1 MMPVIIKTLHGRIR
15 FEVQRFKNKIQ
26 SAKKG
31 ENYFELTKQFQEVYI
46 TPRLQELSAYY
57 STILSYKEVENL
69 VIRVT
74 GDKQISDQKAWQIV
88 NDKAVEISQSWQDQ
102 VEKTLNNKALS
113 FPKIQDKIDI
123 YDSKSREVL
132 VLEDAIQVH
141 GQKENRVKK
150 QKFNE
155 KKPVDLLK
163 ERRPPVEKEKSSPV
177 FTNIAMLQKKNQ
189 EFELIV
195 APIDEK
201 GQETVSLPDR
211 LKSRVIEEYGSEKEP
226 VPIIVAITDG
236 AQVIRQH
243 LFSVFGVMLII
254 ILDWYHLGKKVRDL
268 MSMIAR
274 NKDEKNLHLKFIFY
288 HLWRGEVYT
297 VMDYLEKKVQ
307 PKNQEKHRELIS
319 YLNKHR
325 DEIIDY
331 RRRKKAGK
339 MIGSGCMEK
348 SCDQVVGHRQKKK
361 GMSWREAG
369 SRSLGILRV
378 TELNHQWKRF
388 WFPTEA
394 ANDSEQL
401 RLAANS

>member
-1 MMPVIIKTLHGRIR
+1 VTIKTLHGRIT
-15 FEVQRFKNKIQ
+15 FKVQRFKNGVQPTEKEQ
-26 SAKKG
+26 
-31 ENYFELTKQFQEVYI
+31 NYFDLTRQFQDIYV

-74 GDKQISDQKAWQIV
+74 GDQQISDQKAWQIV
-88 NDKAVEISQSWQDQ
+88 HDKAVEISQSWQNE
-102 VEKTLNNKALS
+102 VEKTLNNKELS
-113 FPKIQDKIDI
+113 FPKIQDNIDL
-123 YDSKSREVL
+123 YDSNSREIA

-141 GQKENRVKK
+141 GQKENRFHK
-150 QKFNE
+150 QKVNE
-155 KKPVDLLK
+155 EKPVDRVEKPLQ
-163 ERRPPVEKEKSSPV
+163 PVEKEKSPPV

-189 EFELIV
+189 EFEFIV

-201 GQETVSLPDR
+201 GQETVSLPDM
-211 LKSRVIEEYGSEKEP
+211 LKSRVIQEYGSETEP
-226 VPIIVAITDG
+226 LPIVAITDG

-243 LFSVFGVMLII
+243 LYAVFGVMLII
-254 ILDWYHLGKKVRDL
+254 ILDWYHLGKKVREL

-274 NKDEKNLHLKFIFY
+274 NKDEKNSHLKFIFY

-297 VMDYLEKKVQ
+297 VMDYLETKVQ
-307 PKNQEKHRELIS
+307 PKNEEKHRELIN

-339 MIGSGCMEK
+339 MIGSGYMEK
-348 SCDQVVGHRQKKK
+348 GCDQVVGHRQKKK

-369 SRSLGILRV
+369 SRGLGILRV
-378 TELNHQWKRF
+378 ADLNHQWKGF

-394 ANDSEQL
+394 ANDSEEL

>member
-1 MMPVIIKTLHGRIR
+1 MPVTIKTLHGRIR
-15 FEVQRFKNKIQ
+15 FAVQRFKNKIQ
-26 SAKKG
+26 LTKKG
-31 ENYFELTKQFQEVYI
+31 ENYFELTKQFQDIYM

-88 NDKAVEISQSWQDQ
+88 NDKAVEISQSWQDE
-102 VEKTLNNKALS
+102 VEKTLNNKELS

-150 QKFNE
+150 QKVNE
-155 KKPVDLLK
+155 KKPVDLL
-163 ERRPPVEKEKSSPV
+163 KEKSSPV

-201 GQETVSLPDR
+201 GQDTVSLPDL
-211 LKSRVIEEYGSEKEP
+211 LKSRVIQEYGSETEP
-226 VPIIVAITDG
+226 VPIVAITDG

-243 LFSVFGVMLII
+243 LFSVFGVTLIL

-268 MSMIAR
+268 MSMIPR

-307 PKNQEKHRELIS
+307 PKNQEKHRELIN

-348 SCDQVVGHRQKKK
+348 GCDQVVGHRQKKK

-401 RLAANS
+401 RWAANS

>member
-1 MMPVIIKTLHGRIR
+1 VR
-15 FEVQRFKNKIQ
+15 
-26 SAKKG
+26 
-31 ENYFELTKQFQEVYI
+31 
-46 TPRLQELSAYY
+46 
-57 STILSYKEVENL
+57 
-69 VIRVT
+69 
-74 GDKQISDQKAWQIV
+74 
-88 NDKAVEISQSWQDQ
+88 
-102 VEKTLNNKALS
+102 
-113 FPKIQDKIDI
+113 
-123 YDSKSREVL
+123 
-132 VLEDAIQVH
+132 
-141 GQKENRVKK
+141 GQKENRLHK
-150 QKFNE
+150 QKVNE
-155 KKPVDLLK
+155 GKPVQRVEKPLQWA
-163 ERRPPVEKEKSSPV
+163 EKEKSSPV

-189 EFELIV
+189 EFEFIV
-195 APIDEK
+195 APVDEK

-211 LKSRVIEEYGSEKEP
+211 LRSRVIQEYGSESEP
-226 VPIIVAITDG
+226 VPIIAITDG

-243 LFSVFGVMLII
+243 LFSVFGVMLIV

-297 VMDYLEKKVQ
+297 VMDYLEKEVQ
-307 PKNQEKHRELIS
+307 PKNEEKHRELIN

-339 MIGSGCMEK
+339 IIGSGYMEK
-348 SCDQVVGHRQKKK
+348 GCDQVVGHRQKKK

>member
-1 MMPVIIKTLHGRIR
+1 MPVTIKTLHGRIG
-15 FEVQRFKNKIQ
+15 FEVQRFKNKTQ
-26 SAKKG
+26 PTEKG
-31 ENYFELTKQFQEVYI
+31 ENYFELTEQFQEVYI

-102 VEKTLNNKALS
+102 VEKTLSNKELS

-123 YDSKSREVL
+123 YDSKSREVV

-150 QKFNE
+150 QKVNE
-155 KKPVDLLK
+155 EKPIDLLEK
-163 ERRPPVEKEKSSPV
+163 RQPPVEKEKSSPV

-189 EFELIV
+189 EFEFIV

-201 GQETVSLPDR
+201 GQETVSLPDM
-211 LKSRVIEEYGSEKEP
+211 LKSRVIQEYGSETEP
-226 VPIIVAITDG
+226 VPIVAITD
-236 AQVIRQH
+236 VIKSFVSI
-243 LFSVFGVMLII
+243 LYLVFGVMLII
-254 ILDWYHLGKKVRDL
+254 ILDWYHLGKKIREL

-274 NKDEKNLHLKFIFY
+274 NKDEKNIHLKFIFY

-297 VMDYLEKKVQ
+297 VMDYLETKVQ
-307 PKNQEKHRELIS
+307 PKNKEKHLELIN

-331 RRRKKAGK
+331 RRRKKAVK
-339 MIGSGCMEK
+339 
-348 SCDQVVGHRQKKK
+348 
-361 GMSWREAG
+361 
-369 SRSLGILRV
+369 
-378 TELNHQWKRF
+378 
-388 WFPTEA
+388 
-394 ANDSEQL
+394 
-401 RLAANS
+401 

>member
-1 MMPVIIKTLHGRIR
+1 MPVTIKTLHGRIG
-15 FEVQRFKNKIQ
+15 FEVQRFKNKTQ
-26 SAKKG
+26 PTEKG
-31 ENYFELTKQFQEVYI
+31 ENYFELTEQFQEVYI

-102 VEKTLNNKALS
+102 VEKTLSNKELS

-123 YDSKSREVL
+123 YDSKSREVV

-150 QKFNE
+150 QKVNE
-155 KKPVDLLK
+155 EKPIDLLEK
-163 ERRPPVEKEKSSPV
+163 RQPPVEKEKSSPV

-189 EFELIV
+189 EFEFIV

-201 GQETVSLPDR
+201 GQETVSLPDM
-211 LKSRVIEEYGSEKEP
+211 LKSRVIQEYGSETEP
-226 VPIIVAITDG
+226 VPIVAITDG

-243 LFSVFGVMLII
+243 LYLVFGVMLII
-254 ILDWYHLGKKVRDL
+254 ILDWYHLGKKIREL

-274 NKDEKNLHLKFIFY
+274 NKDEKNIHLKFIFY

-297 VMDYLEKKVQ
+297 VMDYLETKVQ
-307 PKNQEKHRELIS
+307 PKNKEKHLELIN

-339 MIGSGCMEK
+339 MIGSGHMEK
-348 SCDQVVGHRQKKK
+348 GCDQVVGHRQKKK

-378 TELNHQWKRF
+378 TELNHQWKHF

>member
-1 MMPVIIKTLHGRIR
+1 MPVTIKTLHGRIR
-15 FEVQRFKNKIQ
+15 FEVQRFKDKTRPTE
-26 SAKKG
+26 KG
-31 ENYFELTKQFQEVYI
+31 ENYFELTEQFRKVYI

-102 VEKTLNNKALS
+102 VEKTLDNKKLS

-150 QKFNE
+150 QPVNQ
-155 KKPVDLLK
+155 KKPVDLP
-163 ERRPPVEKEKSSPV
+163 ERRRPSVEKEKSSPV

-201 GQETVSLPDR
+201 DQETVSLPDL
-211 LKSRVIEEYGSEKEP
+211 LKSRVIREYGSETEP
-226 VPIIVAITDG
+226 VPIVAITDG

-243 LFSVFGVMLII
+243 LFSVFGALII

-288 HLWRGEVYT
+288 HLWHGEVYT
-297 VMDYLEKKVQ
+297 VMDYLKKKVR
-307 PKNQEKHRELIS
+307 PKNEEKHRELIN

-339 MIGSGCMEK
+339 MIGSGYMEK
-348 SCDQVVGHRQKKK
+348 GCDQVVGYRQKKK

-378 TELNHQWKRF
+378 TELNHEWKRF

>member
-1 MMPVIIKTLHGRIR
+1 M
-15 FEVQRFKNKIQ
+15 
-26 SAKKG
+26 
-31 ENYFELTKQFQEVYI
+31 

-74 GDKQISDQKAWQIV
+74 GDQQISDQKAWQIV
-88 NDKAVEISQSWQDQ
+88 NDKAVKISQFWQDE
-102 VEKTLNNKALS
+102 VEKTLNSKELS

-123 YDSKSREVL
+123 YDSESREVV
-132 VLEDAIQVH
+132 VLEDAIQVR
-141 GQKENRVKK
+141 GQKENRLHK
-150 QKFNE
+150 QKVNE
-155 KKPVDLLK
+155 GKPIQSVEK
-163 ERRPPVEKEKSSPV
+163 PRPWAEKEKSSPV

-189 EFELIV
+189 GFEFIV
-195 APIDEK
+195 APVDEK
-201 GQETVSLPDR
+201 GQETVSLPDMLR
-211 LKSRVIEEYGSEKEP
+211 SRVIQEYGSESEP
-226 VPIIVAITDG
+226 VPIIAITDG

-243 LFSVFGVMLII
+243 LFAVFGVMLII

-274 NKDEKNLHLKFIFY
+274 NKDEKTLHLKFILF

-297 VMDYLEKKVQ
+297 VMDYLEKNIQ
-307 PKNQEKHRELIS
+307 PKNEEKHRELIN

-339 MIGSGCMEK
+339 MIGSGYMEK
-348 SCDQVVGHRQKKK
+348 GCDRVVGHRQKKK

-378 TELNHQWKRF
+378 TELNHHWKRF

-394 ANDSEQL
+394 ANDSEKL

>member
-1 MMPVIIKTLHGRIR
+1 VTIKTLHGRITFR
-15 FEVQRFKNKIQ
+15 VQRFKNSTQPTEKEQ
-26 SAKKG
+26 
-31 ENYFELTKQFQEVYI
+31 NYFDLTGQFQEVYI

-69 VIRVT
+69 VIRIT
-74 GDKQISDQKAWQIV
+74 GDQQISDQKAWQIV
-88 NDKAVEISQSWQDQ
+88 NDKAVEISQSWQNE
-102 VEKTLNNKALS
+102 VEKTLNNKELS

-123 YDSKSREVL
+123 YNSESREVV
-132 VLEDAIQVH
+132 VLEDAIQVR
-141 GQKENRVKK
+141 GQKENRLHK
-150 QKFNE
+150 QKVNE
-155 KKPVDLLK
+155 GKPV
-163 ERRPPVEKEKSSPV
+163 EPVEKSLPGTEKEKSSPV

-189 EFELIV
+189 EFEFIV
-195 APIDEK
+195 APVDEK
-201 GQETVSLPDR
+201 GQETVSLPDMLR
-211 LKSRVIEEYGSEKEP
+211 SCVIREYGSESEP
-226 VPIIVAITDG
+226 VPMIAITDG

-243 LFSVFGVMLII
+243 LFAVFGVMLII
-254 ILDWYHLGKKVRDL
+254 ILDGYHLGKKVRDL

-307 PKNQEKHRELIS
+307 PKNEEKHRELIN
-319 YLNKHR
+319 YLNQHR

-339 MIGSGCMEK
+339 MIGSGYMEK
-348 SCDQVVGHRQKKK
+348 GCDQVVGHRQKKK

-394 ANDSEQL
+394 ANDSEKL
-401 RLAANS
+401 RSAANS

>member
-1 MMPVIIKTLHGRIR
+1 V
-15 FEVQRFKNKIQ
+15 
-26 SAKKG
+26 
-31 ENYFELTKQFQEVYI
+31 
-46 TPRLQELSAYY
+46 
-57 STILSYKEVENL
+57 
-69 VIRVT
+69 
-74 GDKQISDQKAWQIV
+74 
-88 NDKAVEISQSWQDQ
+88 
-102 VEKTLNNKALS
+102 
-113 FPKIQDKIDI
+113 
-123 YDSKSREVL
+123 
-132 VLEDAIQVH
+132 VLEDAIQVR
-141 GQKENRVKK
+141 GQKENRLHK
-150 QKFNE
+150 QKVNE
-155 KKPVDLLK
+155 GKPVQRVEKPLQWA
-163 ERRPPVEKEKSSPV
+163 EKEKSSPV

-189 EFELIV
+189 EFEFIV
-195 APIDEK
+195 APVDEK

-211 LKSRVIEEYGSEKEP
+211 LRSRVIQEYGSESEP
-226 VPIIVAITDG
+226 VPIIAITDG

-243 LFSVFGVMLII
+243 LFSVFGVMLIV

-297 VMDYLEKKVQ
+297 VMDYLEKEVQ
-307 PKNQEKHRELIS
+307 PKNEEKHRELIN

-339 MIGSGCMEK
+339 IIGSGYMEK
-348 SCDQVVGHRQKKK
+348 GCDQVVGHRQKKK

-394 ANDSEQL
+394 ANDSEKL

>member
-1 MMPVIIKTLHGRIR
+1 MTIKTLHGRIT
-15 FEVQRFKNKIQ
+15 FKVQRFKNGTQPTEKEQ
-26 SAKKG
+26 
-31 ENYFELTKQFQEVYI
+31 NYFDLTGQFQDIYI

-74 GDKQISDQKAWQIV
+74 GDQQISDQKAWQIV
-88 NDKAVEISQSWQDQ
+88 NDKAVEISQSWQDE
-102 VEKTLNNKALS
+102 VEKTLNNKELS

-123 YDSKSREVL
+123 YDSESREVV
-132 VLEDAIQVH
+132 VLEDAIQVR
-141 GQKENRVKK
+141 GQKENRLHK
-150 QKFNE
+150 QKVNE
-155 KKPVDLLK
+155 GKPVQLVEKPLQWA
-163 ERRPPVEKEKSSPV
+163 EKEKSSPV

-189 EFELIV
+189 EFEFIV
-195 APIDEK
+195 APVDEK
-201 GQETVSLPDR
+201 GQETVSLPDMLR
-211 LKSRVIEEYGSEKEP
+211 SRVIQEYGSESEP
-226 VPIIVAITDG
+226 VPIIAITDG

-243 LFSVFGVMLII
+243 LFSVFGVMLIV

-297 VMDYLEKKVQ
+297 VMDYLEKEVQ
-307 PKNQEKHRELIS
+307 PKNEEKHRELIN

-339 MIGSGCMEK
+339 IIGSGYMEK
-348 SCDQVVGHRQKKK
+348 GCDQVVGHRQKKK

-378 TELNHQWKRF
+378 TELNHQWKRYRF
-388 WFPTEA
+388 YFTEA
-394 ANDSEQL
+394 GSVDS
-401 RLAANS
+401 SF

>member
-1 MMPVIIKTLHGRIR
+1 VTIKTLHGRIT
-15 FEVQRFKNKIQ
+15 FKVQRFKNGIQ
-26 SAKKG
+26 PTEK
-31 ENYFELTKQFQEVYI
+31 EQNYFDLTGQFQEVYI

-69 VIRVT
+69 VIRIT
-74 GDKQISDQKAWQIV
+74 GDQQISDQKAWQIV
-88 NDKAVEISQSWQDQ
+88 NDKAVEISQSWQDE
-102 VEKTLNNKALS
+102 VEKTLNNKELS

-123 YDSKSREVL
+123 YDSESREVV
-132 VLEDAIQVH
+132 VLEDAIQVR
-141 GQKENRVKK
+141 GQKENRLHK
-150 QKFNE
+150 QKVNQG
-155 KKPVDLLK
+155 KPVESVEKL
-163 ERRPPVEKEKSSPV
+163 RSWAEKEKSSPV
-177 FTNIAMLQKKNQ
+177 FTNIAMLKKKNQ
-189 EFELIV
+189 GFEFIV
-195 APIDEK
+195 APVDEK
-201 GQETVSLPDR
+201 GQETVSLPDMLR
-211 LKSRVIEEYGSEKEP
+211 SRVIQEYGSESEP
-226 VPIIVAITDG
+226 VPIIAITDG
-236 AQVIRQH
+236 VQVIRQH
-243 LFSVFGVMLII
+243 LFTVFGVMLII

-274 NKDEKNLHLKFIFY
+274 NKDEKTLHLKFILF

-307 PKNQEKHRELIS
+307 PKNEEKHRELIN

-339 MIGSGCMEK
+339 MMGSGYMEK
-348 SCDQVVGHRQKKK
+348 GCDQVVGHRQKKK
-361 GMSWREAG
+361 GMSWCEAG

-401 RLAANS
+401 RWAANS

>member
-1 MMPVIIKTLHGRIR
+1 MPVTIKTLHGRIR
-15 FEVQRFKNKIQ
+15 FEVQRFKNKTQ

-31 ENYFELTKQFQEVYI
+31 ENYFELTKQFQEVYM

-102 VEKTLNNKALS
+102 VEKTLNNKKLS
-113 FPKIQDKIDI
+113 FPKIQDKIDL

-150 QKFNE
+150 QKVNE

-201 GQETVSLPDR
+201 GQETVSLPDLLR
-211 LKSRVIEEYGSEKEP
+211 SRVI
-226 VPIIVAITDG
+226 
-236 AQVIRQH
+236 
-243 LFSVFGVMLII
+243 
-254 ILDWYHLGKKVRDL
+254 
-268 MSMIAR
+268 
-274 NKDEKNLHLKFIFY
+274 
-288 HLWRGEVYT
+288 
-297 VMDYLEKKVQ
+297 
-307 PKNQEKHRELIS
+307 QE
-319 YLNKHR
+319 
-325 DEIIDY
+325 
-331 RRRKKAGK
+331 
-339 MIGSGCMEK
+339 
-348 SCDQVVGHRQKKK
+348 
-361 GMSWREAG
+361 
-369 SRSLGILRV
+369 
-378 TELNHQWKRF
+378 
-388 WFPTEA
+388 
-394 ANDSEQL
+394 
-401 RLAANS
+401 